1 MARELMNPCG
11 IVANED
17 APLAPRRQI
26 DGKSDAGAPVVIGL
40 FSNQKAN
47 ADLFMDNME
56 SLLTQRF
63 GNVEIMRG
71 YKAASVPAEFSAEFL
86 ERCDVVVAGFG
97 D

>member
-1 MARELMNPCG
+1 MTRELMNPCG

-26 DGKSDAGAPVVIGL
+26 DGEAVVIGL

-56 SLLTQRF
+56 QLLTERF
-63 GNVEIMRG
+63 SNVEIMRG
-71 YKAASVPAEFSAEFL
+71 YKAASVPADFSAEFL
-86 ERCDVVVAGFG
+86 DRCDVVVAGFG

>member
-17 APLAPRRQI
+17 APLAPRRRI
-26 DGKSDAGAPVVIGL
+26 DGGAPIVIGL

-56 SLLTQRF
+56 SLLTERF

-71 YKAASVPAEFSAEFL
+71 YKAASVPANFSDDFL
-86 ERCDVVVAGFG
+86 DRCDVVVAGFG

>member
-17 APLAPRRQI
+17 TPLAPRRQI
-26 DGKSDAGAPVVIGL
+26 SDETVVIGL

-56 SLLTQRF
+56 QLLTERF
-63 GNVEIMRG
+63 ANVEIMRG

-86 ERCDVVVAGFG
+86 DRCDVVVAGFG

>member
-17 APLAPRRQI
+17 APLAPRRKL
-26 DGKSDAGAPVVIGL
+26 DGGPIVVGL

-56 SLLTQRF
+56 SLLTRRF
-63 GNVEIMRG
+63 DNVEIMRG
-71 YKAASVPAEFSAEFL
+71 YKAASVPADFSDEFL
-86 ERCDVVVAGFG
+86 DRCDVVVAGFG

>member
-1 MARELMNPCG
+1 MVRELMNPCG
-11 IVANED
+11 TVANED

-26 DGKSDAGAPVVIGL
+26 DSGGPIVVGL

-56 SLLTQRF
+56 SLLPERF
-63 GNVEIMRG
+63 ENVEIMRG
-71 YKAASVPAEFSAEFL
+71 FKAASVPAEFSAEFL
-86 ERCDVVVAGFG
+86 DRCDVVVAGFG

>member
-11 IVANED
+11 VVANED
-17 APLAPRRQI
+17 TPLAPRRQL
-26 DGKSDAGAPVVIGL
+26 DGGEPIVIGL

-47 ADLFMDNME
+47 ADLFMDNMAG
-56 SLLTQRF
+56 LLTKRLA
-63 GNVEIMRG
+63 NSEILRG

-86 ERCDVVVAGFG
+86 EHCDVVVAGFG

>member
-11 IVANED
+11 VVANED

-26 DGKSDAGAPVVIGL
+26 DGGEPIVIGL

-47 ADLFMDNME
+47 ADLFMDNMA
-56 SLLTQRF
+56 SLLTKRLA
-63 GNVEIMRG
+63 NAEILRG
-71 YKAASVPAEFSAEFL
+71 YKAASVPAEFSAEIL
-86 ERCDVVVAGFG
+86 ERCDVVIAGFG